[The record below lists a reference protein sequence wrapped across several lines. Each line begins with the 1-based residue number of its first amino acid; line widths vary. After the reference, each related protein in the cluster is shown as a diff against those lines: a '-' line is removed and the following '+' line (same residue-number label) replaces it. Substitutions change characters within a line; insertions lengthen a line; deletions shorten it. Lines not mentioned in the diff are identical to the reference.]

1 MEEMTK
7 ERIVEDEVFLM
18 DDDEGNTQANKYL
31 LFDIGD
37 EVYGIGIV
45 NVTEI
50 IEMQK
55 ITEVPDMP
63 EYIKGVINLRGRV
76 IPVMDLRLR
85 FGMEEKT
92 YGDRTCIIIVNID
105 KSSLGFIVDTVA
117 EVYDIPEKEIEPPP
131 DFKTEA
137 EMNQYISGL
146 GKVGDEVKI
155 LIDVKK
161 ILLEK
166 DIEIIKSETVNQEAK
181 NEY

>member
-7 ERIVEDEVFLM
+7 EKIVEDEMFLT

-63 EYIKGVINLRGRV
+63 GYIKGVINLRGRV

-85 FGMEEKT
+85 FGMEEKI

-117 EVYDIPEKEIEPPP
+117 EVYDIPEKDIEPPP

-146 GKVGDEVKI
+146 GKVGGEVKI